1 MKKIKNNFKILIHK
15 EYQIQAIK
23 QSVACVLNSVQDNR
37 FIDETNCDLWLH
49 LKIKK
54 KVTIRYESGYKKSQQ
69 SATIDVANKSYSYD
83 HKKKCDYSF
92 WRL

>member
-37 FIDETNCDLWLH
+37 FIDETNYDLWLH

-54 KVTIRYESGYKKSQQ
+54 T
-69 SATIDVANKSYSYD
+69 
-83 HKKKCDYSF
+83 
-92 WRL
+92 